1 MLWISYKPTKYQVKT
16 MAKAAVTDY
25 WLEKLRLKAE
35 GLISLKYLKSRFL
48 GLSRCHPIFWTC
60 GSSPWEVDK
69 ATTQARLLSGRYRLE
84 SLTSHWVP
92 WNREGMCSLPDCWKT
107 AVAHE
112 GTVQSF
118 LLDCPSL
125 SSTRQVLDQYKC

>member
-1 MLWISYKPTKYQVKT
+1 

-25 WLEKLRLKAE
+25 WLEKLRLQAE

-69 ATTQARLLSGRYRLE
+69 ATTQAQLLSGRYRLE

-92 WNREGMCSLPDCWKT
+92 RECAPCL
-107 AVAHE
+107 
-112 GTVQSF
+112 TVRRLQ
-118 LLDCPSL
+118 LHTREL
-125 SSTRQVLDQYKC
+125 SSHFCWTVPPSPVLGKS